1 MWIEFGRE
9 LLRLSACAFCAIA
22 LLALC
27 IVLVGCQRPAKVPP
41 TGTVC
46 ADKNS
51 TKLVLRRWIPG
62 SAAAGYP
69 LVCAEYRHSCTSGH
83 CEAVAP

>member
-9 LLRLSACAFCAIA
+9 LLKLAACAFCAIA

-27 IVLVGCQRPAKVPP
+27 IVLVGCQRPAKAPI
-41 TGTVC
+41 GIVC

-51 TKLVLRRWIPG
+51 TNKLVLRRWIPG

-69 LVCAEYRHSCTSGH
+69 LVCAEYRHSCTDNR

>member
-9 LLRLSACAFCAIA
+9 LTRLVACAFCAIA

-27 IVLVGCQRPAKVPP
+27 VVLVGCQRPAKAPI
-41 TGTVC
+41 GIVC

-51 TKLVLRRWIPG
+51 TNKLVLRRWIPG

-69 LVCAEYRHSCTSGH
+69 LVCAEYRHSCTDNR